1 MTEEILSTIL
11 IDDDTPYG
19 GTSHSNETLEEFLNE
34 AGYYKPFN
42 LSITEI
48 NTMLVESGIRPLK
61 EFLVIPHKTKQFSEI
76 PRNLIVGYVRFDQTD
91 TLELSGFIKSFKNN
105 ERNIGAV
112 VLHTLD
118 TQKIENLGVRVLIKN
133 GVIEDYYY
141 Y

>member
-11 IDDDTPYG
+11 TNDDTLLG

-42 LSITEI
+42 LTITDI

-61 EFLVIPHKTKQFSEI
+61 EFLVIPHNTKQFSEI

-118 TQKIENLGVRVLIKN
+118 TQKIENLGVKVLIKN